1 MQGIKGQ
8 YLIFDTG
15 VINVRKFTSYE
26 VEVSAYV
33 TRDISRSM
41 TSVRETSLQTLNG
54 SREISQVTDSQA
66 QLAGELQ
73 ALAQGF
79 RVA

>member
-1 MQGIKGQ
+1 MNPSWAV
-8 YLIFDTG
+8 L
-15 VINVRKFTSYE
+15 
-26 VEVSAYV
+26 
-33 TRDISRSM
+33 
-41 TSVRETSLQTLNG
+41 SLLVVFFG
-54 SREISQVTDSQA
+54 GCDEAAVA